1 MRTNPVL
8 SRRGVL
14 VCGAAAVAVALA
26 ACGGSGGSPATISST
41 SSATPSVAVE
51 KNGTLAF
58 TADSGG
64 ALAYTAKTATAT
76 AGHVTISMSNT
87 SGVQHNVAIQTGTN
101 GPVLGATPIESN
113 GAHSITL
120 DLKPGTYTFFCQVPG
135 HRQAGMLG
143 TLTVK

>member
-1 MRTNPVL
+1 MRTRLVL

-26 ACGGSGGSPATISST
+26 ACGASGPPATISSS
-41 SSATPSVAVE
+41 SSAAPSIAVE
-51 KNGTLAF
+51 KHGALAF
-58 TADSGG
+58 TAAAGG
-64 ALAYTAKTATAT
+64 GLAYTVKTATAT

-113 GAHSITL
+113 GTHSITL

>member
-1 MRTNPVL
+1 MRTNIVR

-14 VCGAAAVAVALA
+14 ACGSAAVAVALA
-26 ACGGSGGSPATISST
+26 ACGGSSHPATISST
-41 SSATPSVAVE
+41 SSSATSSVAVE

-58 TADSGG
+58 AADSGG
-64 ALAYTAKTATAT
+64 GLAYNFKTATAT
-76 AGHVTISMSNT
+76 AGRVTISMANT

-113 GAHSITL
+113 ATHSITL
-120 DLKPGTYTFFCQVPG
+120 ELKPGTYTFFCQVPG
-135 HRQAGMLG
+135 HRQAGMVG